1 MSTLSGKI
9 RIQFTADP
17 FDQWRLSQVGGYIE
31 RFRGKEVFAFDRHDQ
46 YMKYLQL
53 NTQRKE

>member
-1 MSTLSGKI
+1 MSEKI
-9 RIQFTADP
+9 RIQFTTDS